1 MCLVSLF
8 LVSSWVIKLKY
19 SWWNYFLNNFSLF
32 IDLTRL
38 YLIIDNT
45 ISECI
50 YFLKRL
56 ILKIYFVNGVSISF
70 LLCVPALFFFIRLF
84 YLSISSL
91 LTLNLSTSLLLV
103 DGIITYQTWFLSLLS
118 ALNLLSSASMEL
130 PSFQLFLIFFRFCE
144 YWLTLHYENHWS
156 CLLHK
161 IHEKKELET
170 RNTGIA
176 SEWGVGSHVVL
187 KLMKIIGINC
197 LVKYITCITCL
208 LVLFIGN

>member
-1 MCLVSLF
+1 MSGAKSLKLNIPGETTSWITLVC
-8 LVSSWVIKLKY
+8 SSIWE
-19 SWWNYFLNNFSLF
+19 
-32 IDLTRL
+32 
-38 YLIIDNT
+38 
-45 ISECI
+45 ECI

-56 ILKIYFVNGVSISF
+56 ILKIYFVNGVSINF
-70 LLCVPALFFFIRLF
+70 LLWVPALFFFLRLF

-91 LTLNLSTSLLLV
+91 LNLNLSTSLLLA
-103 DGIITYQTWFLSLLS
+103 DCIITYQTWFPSFLR
-118 ALNLLSSASMEL
+118 ALNLLSSASIVF

-144 YWLTLHYENHWS
+144 YWLTLHYEKHWS

-161 IHEKKELET
+161 THEQKELET

-176 SEWGVGSHVVL
+176 SEWGVDSHVVW
-187 KLMKIIGINC
+187 KLMKIIGITC